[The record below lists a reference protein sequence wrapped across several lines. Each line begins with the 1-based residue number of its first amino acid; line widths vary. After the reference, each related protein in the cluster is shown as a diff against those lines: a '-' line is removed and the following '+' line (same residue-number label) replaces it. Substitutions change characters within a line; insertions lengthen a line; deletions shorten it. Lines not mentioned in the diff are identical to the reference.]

1 MLKKKMDKLRIM
13 SKSLILLRE
22 SQQKGTMIKYPFLIK
37 GCRMRELEKVSIK
50 KYGNILEITVRL
62 PWTEI
67 QPPQIHPYQPI
78 RYNAEPTPP
87 RKPLKYDLFLIDRAN
102 TAKRRKSVRAAM
114 KNRAVALRL
123 EGKSVES
130 IARSLARSPVTI
142 YAWLKQHKDAL
153 KG

>member
-1 MLKKKMDKLRIM
+1 
-13 SKSLILLRE
+13 
-22 SQQKGTMIKYPFLIK
+22 MIKYPFLIK
-37 GCRMRELEKVSIK
+37 GYRMRELEKVSIK

-102 TAKRRKSVRAAM
+102 TAKRRRSVRATM

-130 IARSLARSPVTI
+130 IAKILARSPVTI